1 MADKIYS
8 MPPMG
13 ARGRARDLQPPS
25 LIDCGNFLQTK
36 FTVCR
41 LWAPRGRARGTYSPL
56 GCWNHVAP
64 HVVGNFSSCWRN
76 FGKMMY
82 ANCIFSHFSPC
93 GEDCRK
99 LWKLLPLCQK
109 ISGPPL
115 PRSRFIPNISRSI
128 YSTGYGN
135 FKQSC
140 RLNHIIVS

>member
-8 MPPMG
+8 MQPMG
-13 ARGRARDLQPPS
+13 TRGRARDLQPPS
-25 LIDCGNFLQTK
+25 LIDCGNLLQTK

-82 ANCIFSHFSPC
+82 ANCIFAISSPGRKTVGSC
-93 GEDCRK
+93 GSSYPSVRRFLGHPCLKVDLSQTFQEVFTA
-99 LWKLLPLCQK
+99 QVME
-109 ISGPPL
+109 IS
-115 PRSRFIPNISRSI
+115 N
-128 YSTGYGN
+128 
-135 FKQSC
+135 KA
-140 RLNHIIVS
+140 VD